1 MYHLFPR
8 SNGTPKF
15 VAIIARVIQ
24 LRETEQSWVIA
35 DPERVCS
42 LFLCNRV
49 NRVKNETEKNFTH
62 CAVRYVV
69 QYCVIEGDPNIP
81 DREMIR
87 IEGNPGC
94 FPVCY

>member
-1 MYHLFPR
+1 M
-8 SNGTPKF
+8 N
-15 VAIIARVIQ
+15 
-24 LRETEQSWVIA
+24 REI
-35 DPERVCS
+35 C
-42 LFLCNRV
+42 F
-49 NRVKNETEKNFTH
+49 VKNETEKNFTN

-94 FPVCY
+94 FPAKTHHGVLLNR